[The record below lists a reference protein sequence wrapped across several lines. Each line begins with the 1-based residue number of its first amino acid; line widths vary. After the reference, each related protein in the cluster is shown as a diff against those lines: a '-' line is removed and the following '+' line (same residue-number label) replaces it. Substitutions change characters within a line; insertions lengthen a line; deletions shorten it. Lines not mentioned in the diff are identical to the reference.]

1 MKQTNHRC
9 AYQSV
14 AKAGILLLL
23 FLLAAGGAGCTLN
36 RPVLENV
43 RVKPE
48 VISPNADGVDDVA
61 RIFYTLRHTSK
72 VSIYLVDEQGHKHAF
87 RQDRRRAA
95 GDYEAW
101 FSGVI
106 NDRVLPN
113 GHYRLFIEARP
124 LDRGAPVQIER
135 SLTIE
140 NADNGVPTIENLSV
154 YPPVFTPNRDGVDD
168 RITVGYSLA
177 EEAARVDAYLL
188 ASDGTRYPLP
198 EDQIRKSTAA
208 GRHEHVYHGGVDLG
222 AEPPPDG
229 DYTVVVEAVDAA
241 GNRDVVR
248 AKVTIKDGGVP
259 RAWIV
264 RSHVLWN
271 TDTVTLGGTLT
282 FTATVENIGHVA
294 IRTLGPPPGTT
305 YTTRETYTSKGYPT
319 SDGAFRLGLDYE
331 GNSIGREYPYRW
343 QLGRDDELTVVDGEK
358 YLQPGQSVTIS
369 GHLRLLDA
377 PPRTKPYFWLGLLHE
392 GVRKVEDKVDPQQIN
407 IDY

>member
-1 MKQTNHRC
+1 MKQTKNRHARQL
-9 AYQSV
+9 AK
-14 AKAGILLLL
+14 KAGLFLLLL
-23 FLLAAGGAGCTLN
+23 LLAATGFGCALN
-36 RPVLENV
+36 RPVLKDV
-43 RVKPE
+43 RVKPD
-48 VISPNADGVDDVA
+48 VISPNADGADDVA

-72 VSIYLVDEQGHKHAF
+72 VSIYLVDEQGNRYDF
-87 RQDRRRAA
+87 RQNRRRAA

-101 FSGVI
+101 FGGVI
-106 NDRVLPN
+106 NDRVLPD
-113 GHYRLFIEARP
+113 GHYSLVIEAQP
-124 LDRGAPVQIER
+124 LDRGAPVQMER

-140 NADNGVPTIENLSV
+140 NADNTVPAVENLSV
-154 YPPVFTPNRDGVDD
+154 YPPVFTPNRDGIDD

-208 GRHEHVYHGGVDLG
+208 GRHEHVYHGGVDRG

-241 GNRDVVR
+241 GNRDVAR
-248 AKVTIKDGGVP
+248 ANVTLRDGGVP

-271 TDTVTLGGTLT
+271 TDTVALGGTLT

-294 IRTLGPPPGTT
+294 IRTLGPTPGAT
-305 YTTRETYTSKGYPT
+305 YSTRETYTTKGYPT

-343 QLGRDDELTVVDGEK
+343 QLGQDSELTVVNGEK
-358 YLQPGQSVTIS
+358 YLQPGQSVTIA
-369 GHLRLLDA
+369 GHLHILDA
-377 PPRTKPYFWLGLLHE
+377 PPRTQPYFWLGLLHE